1 METKKILVVDDEAVI
16 RDSIKKNLHRRLKN
30 QNYEIEVADD
40 GSTALE
46 KVKETYFDLILTD
59 INMLKMNGNEFLET
73 MKYDGINHGVILIMS
88 GHPDNEVKYGHLG
101 DKFLH
106 KPISLKSIAEEV
118 ENANI

>member
-73 MKYDGINHGVILIMS
+73 MKSDGINHGVILIMS